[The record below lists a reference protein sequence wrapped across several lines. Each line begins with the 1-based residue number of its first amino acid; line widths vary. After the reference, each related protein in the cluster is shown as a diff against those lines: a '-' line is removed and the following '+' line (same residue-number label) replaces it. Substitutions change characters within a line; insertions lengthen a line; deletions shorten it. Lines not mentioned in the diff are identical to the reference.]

1 MRAQW
6 EIAVT
11 LQGAVAKERPRQV
24 WGNQREEEE
33 ALATRGLPRQT
44 EGAVTWAVTE
54 AVGSR
59 WRPCRAG
66 AKGVTGLCLC
76 LLSPWS
82 PAGRSPAGKPREE
95 PESRSAFVS
104 IEFPKAQS
112 RVDKRGGKSIL
123 GQRGI
128 ANMWDVQSALGFR
141 VSVLKDSGSLSLCV
155 WRVRGVVLI
164 IFLSVWRHSYC
175 SILYTCTF
183 VRLWQTFQTH
193 ASL

>member
-1 MRAQW
+1 M
-6 EIAVT
+6 
-11 LQGAVAKERPRQV
+11 
-24 WGNQREEEE
+24 
-33 ALATRGLPRQT
+33 
-44 EGAVTWAVTE
+44 TWAVTE

-112 RVDKRGGKSIL
+112 RVDKRGEKHFRAKRNCQHVGCPVCF
-123 GQRGI
+123 RF
-128 ANMWDVQSALGFR
+128 QSQCAEG
-141 VSVLKDSGSLSLCV
+141 
-155 WRVRGVVLI
+155 
-164 IFLSVWRHSYC
+164 
-175 SILYTCTF
+175 
-183 VRLWQTFQTH
+183 
-193 ASL
+193 